1 MFAIV
6 SHRSMTKRAR
16 ASNSEDCSMK
26 QEVKIIKGPDGFY
39 AGRILK
45 SGLPSSDT
53 HKVSDEEVCAMFE
66 DVLRRHRA
74 ETGHSVLSIF
84 NERKEPIFV
93 AKLDPDI
100 RECGVL

>member
-1 MFAIV
+1 
-6 SHRSMTKRAR
+6 
-16 ASNSEDCSMK
+16 MK

-74 ETGHSVLSIF
+74 ETGRSVLSIF

-93 AKLDPDI
+93 AKIDPDI

>member
-1 MFAIV
+1 
-6 SHRSMTKRAR
+6 
-16 ASNSEDCSMK
+16 MK

-74 ETGHSVLSIF
+74 DTGRSVLSIF

-100 RECGVL
+100 RECGILQPQRPPQTKTPQLRVPFARKVN